1 MEERNKQTL
10 KMTPKLRIRTLKH
23 QPQSVQEHKALRE
36 TSSSEDV
43 SQKAESSA
51 TRKKRSQTFSAHVKS
66 PTLRSETML
75 ISLKSTFFDSVDIT
89 TPYTESVEF
98 APLQL
103 QSKTM
108 DEMLTMLKQVLNCL
122 FSECQCQLSM
132 SYQWPFS
139 RKAHFHGHMY
149 IRVHM

>member
-1 MEERNKQTL
+1 MEERNKQVPKL
-10 KMTPKLRIRTLKH
+10 TPKLRIKTIKH

-43 SQKAESSA
+43 SQRAESSVN
-51 TRKKRSQTFSAHVKS
+51 RKKRSQTFSAHVKS
-66 PTLRSETML
+66 PTLKSETVL
-75 ISLKSTFFDSVDIT
+75 AGRKSQFFDSVDIT

-108 DEMLTMLKQVLNCL
+108 DEMLTMLKQVLNCSVKL
-122 FSECQCQLSM
+122 YETMLLNFMKE
-132 SYQWPFS
+132 Y
-139 RKAHFHGHMY
+139 
-149 IRVHM
+149 